1 MSNIIT
7 APEISINNEADILML
22 LSRIQ
27 SAKKELK
34 RIEAEAEAATVKYMK
49 DNNIKQV
56 ELSDTVKIMLVQK
69 KKETWRTEEV
79 FDLFGFTPVQR
90 LILSSPKFRK
100 KELEMNLGDKE
111 EVKKLLDVEFLDEIE
126 LKEFDSK
133 YMK

>member
-1 MSNIIT
+1 MNIIT
-7 APEISINNEADILML
+7 APEISINNEGDILML

-56 ELSDTVKIMLVQK
+56 ELSDTVKVVLVNK

-79 FDLFGFTPVQR
+79 FDLFDFTPTQR
-90 LILSSPKFRK
+90 LILSSPKFKK
-100 KELEMNLGDKE
+100 KELIKE
-111 EVKKLLDVEFLDEIE
+111 LCSEDDVKKLIDVEYFDEIE
-126 LKEFDSK
+126 LKEIDSK
-133 YMK
+133 YIK

>member
-34 RIEAEAEAATVKYMK
+34 RIEVEAEAATVKYMK

-56 ELSDTVKIMLVQK
+56 EVSDTVKIALVQK

-100 KELEMNLGDKE
+100 KELEANLGDKE
-111 EVKKLLDVEFLDEIE
+111 EVKKLLDVEYSDEIE
-126 LKEFDSK
+126 LKEIDSK
-133 YMK
+133 YIK